1 MAKYESNIKFV
12 NAPAESVYERLSDL
26 SVLQEKLDSLPE
38 EKRQEIQQ
46 KVSESSKGM
55 LSLDSLHFTK
65 ETASLNAMGMTLTV
79 SIVEKQ
85 PFKLVKYATSN
96 SPIDMKL
103 WVQMLPKDPNIS
115 KIRVTLEADIPF
127 FLKPMVGDKIEGLA
141 EKIADALTRIPY

>member
-1 MAKYESNIKFV
+1 MAKYESSVKIV
-12 NAPAESVYERLSDL
+12 NAPDMAVYERLSDL
-26 SVLQEKLDSLPE
+26 SVLQEKLDSLSE
-38 EKRQEIQQ
+38 EQRKEIQQ

-55 LSLDSLHFTK
+55 LSLDSVHFTK
-65 ETASLNAMGMTLTV
+65 ESASLDAMGMTLTV
-79 SIVEKQ
+79 NIVEKQ

-103 WVQMLPKDPNIS
+103 WIQMLPKDSNIS